1 MFCLGSTHPRAIAVD
16 AEPSSTSAF
25 QGLVRIVATTTK
37 IGTGGRSGPARAR
50 TFSTPTAAPSYSQ
63 STSSRL
69 CGGAWVATLER
80 PPFSGPVASA
90 GELLHTPWRVPTS
103 VATVLLSGAIDT
115 FLWDL
120 MSVDSGT
127 SAPAFGSS
135 RIASSAYQ
143 KWPTGHCPHSTNGGA
158 AFSKSGRLPPS
169 SPIPS
174 LRSRRGG
181 TSAPRAKSLALPD
194 ETAREC
200 QLS

>member
-1 MFCLGSTHPRAIAVD
+1 MFRLGSTHPRAIAVD

-63 STSSRL
+63 STSYKLL

-143 KWPTGHCPHSTNGGA
+143 KWPTKHCPHSTA
-158 AFSKSGRLPPS
+158 A
-169 SPIPS
+169 
-174 LRSRRGG
+174 
-181 TSAPRAKSLALPD
+181 APRLIRPACRPLH
-194 ETAREC
+194 RF
-200 QLS
+200 QV

>member
-1 MFCLGSTHPRAIAVD
+1 M
-16 AEPSSTSAF
+16 
-25 QGLVRIVATTTK
+25 
-37 IGTGGRSGPARAR
+37 
-50 TFSTPTAAPSYSQ
+50 
-63 STSSRL
+63 
-69 CGGAWVATLER
+69 ATLER

-143 KWPTGHCPHSTNGGA
+143 KWPTGHCPHSA
-158 AFSKSGRLPPS
+158 AA
-169 SPIPS
+169 
-174 LRSRRGG
+174 
-181 TSAPRAKSLALPD
+181 APRFQIRPAAALFTDSKFEIASRWNVRP
-194 ETAREC
+194 ENEIIGFTR
-200 QLS
+200 

>member
-63 STSSRL
+63 STESTCFLL

-158 AFSKSGRLPPS
+158 AF
-169 SPIPS
+169 
-174 LRSRRGG
+174 
-181 TSAPRAKSLALPD
+181 
-194 ETAREC
+194 
-200 QLS
+200 